1 MRTTA
6 PVGTSGA
13 TYHGDGSPTK
23 GPLVLRRILAP
34 LAALVA
40 LLLSFGLVAAP
51 ASAHDAL
58 VASTPADGETL
69 TTVPTELTLSYSAE
83 IAQIGADVVVTDP
96 AGTVVSQPLTVAGTD
111 VVVPLAADLAPG
123 VYAVAWRVTS
133 SDGHPID
140 GTLAFTLD
148 VPAAASPTA
157 EPTSAEPSTTE
168 PSTTEPSTTEP
179 SATDTTSASET
190 ATAVESESASAEATE
205 TETAP
210 AEDGATSNLPPWV
223 LVVVALAIVVGIVG
237 LIVRMRRDRN
247 AGQGLHNR

>member
-1 MRTTA
+1 M
-6 PVGTSGA
+6 
-13 TYHGDGSPTK
+13 
-23 GPLVLRRILAP
+23 LRRILAP

-111 VVVPLAADLAPG
+111 VVVPLATDLAPG

-168 PSTTEPSTTEP
+168 PSTTEPS
-179 SATDTTSASET
+179 ATDTTSASET
-190 ATAVESESASAEATE
+190 ATEVESESASAEATE

-247 AGQGLHNR
+247 AGQGPHNR

>member
-1 MRTTA
+1 MCTTD
-6 PVGTSGA
+6 PGGTSGA
-13 TYHGDGSPTK
+13 TYHGRGSPTK

-58 VASTPADGETL
+58 VASTPTDGETL
-69 TTVPTELTLSYSAE
+69 TTAPTELTLSYNAE

-111 VVVPLAADLAPG
+111 VVVPLASDLAPG
-123 VYAVAWRVTS
+123 AYAVAWRVTS

-140 GTLAFTLD
+140 GLLAFTLD
-148 VPAAASPTA
+148 VPAVASPTA

-168 PSTTEPSTTEP
+168 PSATES
-179 SATDTTSASET
+179 SASET
-190 ATAVESESASAEATE
+190 ATEVESESASAEAAE

-210 AEDGATSNLPPWV
+210 AEDSAVSNLPPWV
-223 LVVVALAIVVGIVG
+223 LVVVALAIVGGIVG
-237 LIVRMRRDRN
+237 LIARMRRDRN
-247 AGQGLHNR
+247 AGQGPHNR

>member
-6 PVGTSGA
+6 PGGTSGA
-13 TYHGDGSPTK
+13 TYHGRGSPTK

-58 VASTPADGETL
+58 VASTPTDGETL
-69 TTVPTELTLSYSAE
+69 TTAPTELTLSYSAE

-111 VVVPLAADLAPG
+111 VVVPLASDLAPG
-123 VYAVAWRVTS
+123 AYAVAWRVTS

-148 VPAAASPTA
+148 VPAVASPTA
-157 EPTSAEPSTTE
+157 EPTSAEPSATE
-168 PSTTEPSTTEP
+168 PSTTES
-179 SATDTTSASET
+179 SASET
-190 ATAVESESASAEATE
+190 ATEVESESASAEATE

-210 AEDGATSNLPPWV
+210 AEDSAVSNLPPWV
-223 LVVVALAIVVGIVG
+223 LVVVALAIVGGIVG
-237 LIVRMRRDRN
+237 LIARMRRDRN
-247 AGQGLHNR
+247 AGQGPHNR

>member
-1 MRTTA
+1 MCTTD
-6 PVGTSGA
+6 PGGTSGA
-13 TYHGDGSPTK
+13 TYHGRGSPTK

-69 TTVPTELTLSYSAE
+69 TTAPTELNLSYNAE

-96 AGTVVSQPLTVAGTD
+96 AGMVVSQPLTVAGTD

-123 VYAVAWRVTS
+123 AYAVAWRVTS

-148 VPAAASPTA
+148 VPTVASPTA

-168 PSTTEPSTTEP
+168 SSATEP
-179 SATDTTSASET
+179 SASET
-190 ATAVESESASAEATE
+190 ATEVESESASAEATE

-210 AEDGATSNLPPWV
+210 AEDSAVSNLPPWV
-223 LVVVALAIVVGIVG
+223 LVVVALAIVGGIVA
-237 LIVRMRRDRN
+237 LIARMRRDRN
-247 AGQGLHNR
+247 AGQGPHNR

>member
-1 MRTTA
+1 MCTTD
-6 PVGTSGA
+6 PGGTSGA
-13 TYHGDGSPTK
+13 TYHGRGSPTK

-58 VASTPADGETL
+58 VASTPTDGETL
-69 TTVPTELTLSYSAE
+69 TTAPTELNLSYNAE

-123 VYAVAWRVTS
+123 AYAVAWRVTS

-140 GTLAFTLD
+140 GLLAFTLD
-148 VPAAASPTA
+148 VPAVASPTA
-157 EPTSAEPSTTE
+157 EPTSAEPSATE
-168 PSTTEPSTTEP
+168 PSTTES
-179 SATDTTSASET
+179 SASET
-190 ATAVESESASAEATE
+190 ATEVESESASAEATE

-210 AEDGATSNLPPWV
+210 AEDSAVSNLPPWV
-223 LVVVALAIVVGIVG
+223 LVVVALAIVGGIVG
-237 LIVRMRRDRN
+237 LIARMRRDRN
-247 AGQGLHNR
+247 AGQGPHNR

>member
-1 MRTTA
+1 MCTTD
-6 PVGTSGA
+6 PGGTSGA
-13 TYHGDGSPTK
+13 TYHGRGSPTK

-58 VASTPADGETL
+58 VASTPTDGETL
-69 TTVPTELTLSYSAE
+69 TTAPTELTLSYNAE

-111 VVVPLAADLAPG
+111 VVVPLASDLAPG
-123 VYAVAWRVTS
+123 AYAVAWRVTS

-148 VPAAASPTA
+148 VPAVASPTA

-168 PSTTEPSTTEP
+168 PSATEP
-179 SATDTTSASET
+179 SATESSASET
-190 ATAVESESASAEATE
+190 ATEVESESASAEATE

-210 AEDGATSNLPPWV
+210 AEDSAVSNLPPWV
-223 LVVVALAIVVGIVG
+223 LVVVALAIVGGIVG
-237 LIVRMRRDRN
+237 LIARMRRDRN
-247 AGQGLHNR
+247 AGQGPHNR

>member
-111 VVVPLAADLAPG
+111 VVVPLATDLAPG

-168 PSTTEPSTTEP
+168 PSTTEPS
-179 SATDTTSASET
+179 ATDTTSASET
-190 ATAVESESASAEATE
+190 ATEVESESASAEATE

-210 AEDGATSNLPPWV
+210 AEDSAVSNLPPWV
-223 LVVVALAIVVGIVG
+223 LVVVALAIVGAIVA
-237 LIVRMRRDRN
+237 LIARMRRDR
-247 AGQGLHNR
+247 AACQGPHNR